1 MITKTSH
8 QEGVVDRVMT
18 VVAKCE
24 FYHSAIQGV
33 GAAFET
39 VIIVQPHD
47 GGTDVSINSS
57 RSAGKG
63 SLTMTLVLPLNR
75 AATTLVVHLQFLL
88 DSLHKNSTRAK
99 GAYSD
104 RVTITSC
111 GRTCRGSRANR

>member
-88 DSLHKNSTRAK
+88 DSLHEIRLERKVLT
-99 GAYSD
+99 
-104 RVTITSC
+104 VTV
-111 GRTCRGSRANR
+111 